1 MLDRPPDFQ
10 IAGTGIRPHVN
21 QDHCIGCGMCNFVC
35 PVRQHIAEAVFKRG
49 VKLTL
54 FEERY
59 AGMVRNVVGKAG
71 RNVKLP
77 AVRLRSL

>member
-1 MLDRPPDFQ
+1 
-10 IAGTGIRPHVN
+10 
-21 QDHCIGCGMCNFVC
+21 MCNFVC
-35 PVRQHIAEAVFKRG
+35 PVRQHIAEAVIKRG

-59 AGMVRNVVGKAG
+59 AGMVRNVVGRAG
-71 RNVKLP
+71 SNVKLP